1 LRQLLQDAQ
10 TLYDSEMPEAQSLPE
25 ITHWPEEPS
34 QRGNIPSRRRDEPG
48 ASAQRKR
55 YLASLD
61 AADPAG

>member
-1 LRQLLQDAQ
+1 
-10 TLYDSEMPEAQSLPE
+10 MPEAQSLPE
-25 ITHWPEEPS
+25 ITHWLEPEEPS
-34 QRGNIPSRRRDEPG
+34 QRGNIPSHRRDEPG